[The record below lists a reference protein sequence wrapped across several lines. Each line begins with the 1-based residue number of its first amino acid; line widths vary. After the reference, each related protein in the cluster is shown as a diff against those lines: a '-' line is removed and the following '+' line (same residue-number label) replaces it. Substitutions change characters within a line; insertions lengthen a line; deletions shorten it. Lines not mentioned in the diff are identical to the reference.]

1 MSGSE
6 GTAGRFVADA
16 LAAAGVRVA
25 FTVPGES
32 FLPLLDGLTAAG
44 IRVVA
49 ARHEGA
55 AGFMATAHGALTG
68 RPAAVLVTRAV
79 GAANLSIALHAA
91 QADSVPLIA
100 IVGQVDRPARGR
112 EAFQEADLVAVFG
125 GLCRWA
131 REVRDV
137 AALPGALDEALRR
150 ATTGRPGPVLLSLP
164 EDLLDEPA
172 PVDGGRVA
180 TATVL
185 GPPRAPEPDP
195 TTVRRI
201 LHLLLDAERPVI
213 LAGAGVLRS
222 RATADLV
229 RLAEMV
235 DVPVVAAWR
244 RPDVF
249 PNDHALYLGM
259 SGYFAAPTVHP
270 RLLEADAL
278 LVLGCRLNEV
288 ASHGWSVPAPG
299 ARWAHV
305 DLEPLGAR
313 GSVAA
318 PTIALASD
326 ARTFVREARRV
337 LGGGVLA
344 MESLERRR
352 DANAVDRLAYET
364 ARAVDI
370 APWDGP
376 GVHPGRVVAAL
387 GRLLPPDAI
396 VTTDAGHFGGWAARG
411 LWLRRPGTYLGP
423 TAGAMGYGLP
433 AAIAA
438 SLASPGRPVVA
449 LVGDGGLGHERGRAG
464 DGRPRG
470 RPPRRAR
477 LRQRPLRHDPRS
489 PGPTRAW
496 RPSPPTSARSTGRRS
511 PRASAL
517 PGVRV
522 ESDDAFE
529 PALRAALG
537 SRRPTVLHLVVD
549 RRWVSVDRVDDE
561 QGAAVPAPEAEAE
574 PAEAGA
580 PSPSP
585 RPTSRSRGGP
595 SPSPTSRSPRPS
607 APTPA
612 SRSPSPRPRPSRG
625 DARARARS
633 GGRRLSP
640 RPKQRR
646 RPSPRPKQP
655 RSPSAE
661 TEAQVSAQPD
671 EEPAGPRSR
680 RPRRRRDPPH
690 GGGDRRRPRAGTAG
704 SGHPSRRAD
713 PRRRRR
719 RRGGRGGG
727 APRPPRRGHG
737 LRLRRR
743 RAVAVH
749 AARSRTPGSRSP
761 GSTPPATSRRRAT
774 SGSSDRLAVTKA
786 LTAVEPDHPEL
797 VAARRARRS
806 RPRASSS

>member
-68 RPAAVLVTRAV
+68 RPAAVIVTRAV
-79 GAANLSIALHAA
+79 GTANLSIALHAA
-91 QADSVPLIA
+91 HADSVPLIA
-100 IVGQVDRPARGR
+100 IAGQVDRPARGR

-131 REVRDV
+131 REIRDV
-137 AALPGALDEALRR
+137 AGLPGALDEALRR

-180 TATVL
+180 TSTVL

-229 RLAEMV
+229 RFAEMA

-344 MESLERRR
+344 MESLQRRR
-352 DANAVDRLAYET
+352 DANAADRVAYET
-364 ARAVDI
+364 VRAVDS

-387 GRLLPPDAI
+387 GRLLPPDTI

-433 AAIAA
+433 AAVAA

-449 LVGDGGLGHERGRAG
+449 LVGDGGLGMSVAELETAVREGARPVVLVFDNARYGTIRDHQDRRGM
-464 DGRPRG
+464 
-470 RPPRRAR
+470 PPVATD
-477 LRQRPLRHDPRS
+477 L
-489 PGPTRAW
+489 GPVDWA
-496 RPSPPTSARSTGRRS
+496 AVAEGFG
-511 PRASAL
+511 AA
-517 PGVRV
+517 GVRV

-529 PALRAALG
+529 PALRAALS
-537 SRRPTVLHLVVD
+537 SRHPTVLHLVVD
-549 RRWVSVDRVDDE
+549 RRWVSVDRFDDE
-561 QGAAVPAPEAEAE
+561 QGAPVPAPEVEAE
-574 PAEAGA
+574 PEAEPEAGA
-580 PSPSP
+580 E
-585 RPTSRSRGGP
+585 PTA
-595 SPSPTSRSPRPS
+595 
-607 APTPA
+607 APEPEVEAEPVPEPEAEPVPEPEPEAEAAAAPEPEAEPVTEL
-612 SRSPSPRPRPSRG
+612 
-625 DARARARS
+625 DAEPV
-633 GGRRLSP
+633 LEP
-640 RPKQRR
+640 EP
-646 RPSPRPKQP
+646 
-655 RSPSAE
+655 
-661 TEAQVSAQPD
+661 EAPVSAQPD
-671 EEPAGPRSR
+671 EEPPGREVTEA
-680 RPRRRRDPPH
+680 
-690 GGGDRRRPRAGTAG
+690 
-704 SGHPSRRAD
+704 PSEA
-713 PRRRRR
+713 
-719 RRGGRGGG
+719 
-727 APRPPRRGHG
+727 
-737 LRLRRR
+737 
-743 RAVAVH
+743 
-749 AARSRTPGSRSP
+749 
-761 GSTPPATSRRRAT
+761 
-774 SGSSDRLAVTKA
+774 
-786 LTAVEPDHPEL
+786 
-797 VAARRARRS
+797 
-806 RPRASSS
+806 